1 MTSPVIDLGM
11 DHTIEFTSWD
21 PDLALNPQWAHLD
34 DRLPVERWGAIV
46 EHLTPEGRPCGSGIT
61 FAGPIQS
68 EVGAGGPTW
77 TVEAWEPLTL
87 SPSLLCR
94 ACKDHGFIRG
104 GRWVP
109 A

>member
-1 MTSPVIDLGM
+1 MAAEELDLGH
-11 DHTIEFTSWD
+11 DHTIEVVRWD
-21 PDLALNPQWAHLD
+21 PDLKLNPQWAHLD

-46 EHLTPEGRPCGSGIT
+46 HHLTSEGRQCGSGLT
-61 FAGPIQS
+61 FAGPVQA
-68 EVGAGGPTW
+68 EVGPVGPTW
-77 TVEAWEPLTL
+77 TVESWDPLTL

-94 ACKDHGFIRG
+94 ACGDHGFIRG